1 MSDKTSDI
9 TVMDPI
15 NANTKPEL
23 RQRPI
28 KTALTEPELRQ
39 QPTEMALTEPEL
51 RQQLTESTLTELE
64 LSQTKLE
71 TDKNRGGRP
80 RKAPDVTP
88 WTVRGVDLET
98 RTAIEKAATRTGKTI
113 GQYMNEDLRQYA
125 QEQLKKGNQP
135 PMKQEDLRTEL
146 DDIKGMITQLADRI
160 PIQEKKGFF
169 QRLFG

>member
-1 MSDKTSDI
+1 
-9 TVMDPI
+9 MDPI
-15 NANTKPEL
+15 DVNTKPEL
-23 RQRPI
+23 RQQPA
-28 KTALTEPELRQ
+28 KAALTEPEL
-39 QPTEMALTEPEL
+39 
-51 RQQLTESTLTELE
+51 
-64 LSQTKLE
+64 SQTKPE
-71 TDKNRGGRP
+71 TDKNKGGRP
-80 RKAPDVTP
+80 RKSPDVIP

-135 PMKQEDLRTEL
+135 PIKQEDLRTEL
-146 DDIKGMITQLADRI
+146 DDIKGMITQLANRI

>member
-1 MSDKTSDI
+1 MNL
-9 TVMDPI
+9 I
-15 NANTKPEL
+15 NTNTKLEL
-23 RQRPI
+23 RQQSV
-28 KTALTEPELRQ
+28 KTALTEPELSQ
-39 QPTEMALTEPEL
+39 QPEEVVLTEPEL
-51 RQQLTESTLTELE
+51 RQRLPEPASTEPE
-64 LSQTKLE
+64 LSQTKPE
-71 TDKNRGGRP
+71 TDKSKGGRP

-113 GQYMNEDLRQYA
+113 GQYINEDIRQYA

-135 PMKQEDLRTEL
+135 PMRQEDLRTEL

-160 PIQEKKGFF
+160 PVQEKRGFF